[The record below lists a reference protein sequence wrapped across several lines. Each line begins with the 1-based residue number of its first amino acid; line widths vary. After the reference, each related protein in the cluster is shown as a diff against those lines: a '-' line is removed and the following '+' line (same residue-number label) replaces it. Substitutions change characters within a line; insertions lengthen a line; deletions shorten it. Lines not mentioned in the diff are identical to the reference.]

1 MFQIFIASKWRNWD
15 LNSRGPVP
23 DSMFLTTIKSHTNS
37 RVTSSIPV
45 DFPANISYPKTA
57 QLCLFV
63 LGFMRYPTWPCRKS
77 CWDLLQQVSVTW
89 YQTYFDNDGKKE
101 YVPRSACLIYSAFLK
116 TQCNKQVLILSWKAS
131 FGKRIFHSE
140 LRGHEYLFHFQIPA
154 SVNNEWCLLGNNIHR
169 MKLLFSKLHV
179 FSLLRILRPIG
190 PQLTWEYCYL
200 WLK

>member
-15 LNSRGPVP
+15 LNSRGLVP
-23 DSMFLTTIKSHTNS
+23 DSMLLTTTKSHTNS
-37 RVTSSIPV
+37 RVTSSIPL

-63 LGFMRYPTWPCRKS
+63 LGFMRYPIWPCRKS

-89 YQTYFDNDGKKE
+89 YQTYFDNDGKKD
-101 YVPRSACLIYSAFLK
+101 YVPRSACLIYSAFFK

-140 LRGHEYLFHFQIPA
+140 LEVMNTSFTSKYQHQSTMSDAFWETIYIEWSFFFQNFMFFH
-154 SVNNEWCLLGNNIHR
+154 C
-169 MKLLFSKLHV
+169 
-179 FSLLRILRPIG
+179 
-190 PQLTWEYCYL
+190 WES
-200 WLK
+200 WDP